1 MATPDHESHH
11 EVAPRFADVST
22 TDEASLDTPPE
33 VVAHNSNH
41 STIEPNGDVPSEWLT
56 GTKLV
61 AVSIAFGIADI
72 MVALDSSILATALPT
87 ISPEFKAVSDIGWY
101 GSAYLLAQTSC
112 QPVFGK
118 IYTCFEPKATY
129 LTSLLVFCIG
139 SILCAAAPV
148 SSCLILGRA
157 VTGLAAAGI
166 LTGSLTSRGSVL
178 TIFQNDDQGFDT
190 PALSTAVSD
199 IIFRRAIFGRVV
211 PLRLRPQGMAIM
223 VSISSIVSM
232 IGSTVGGVLTD
243 SVLTWRFS
251 FWLNLPL
258 GLACSLVVFYILD
271 RKPHPDHQLPI
282 STKLLKLD
290 PLSFILLLS
299 SMACLFVAVE
309 FGGVSVSWSNS
320 KAWGSVLG
328 FGLLGISFI
337 ILQGHQKEKAVV
349 NLRMMRQRT
358 VAICYMFSFAYG
370 LAITT
375 HTWLLPTYFQGVKYF
390 SASISGVLGLSLSIP
405 MTVFSLVTG
414 FSTTRCGHYVPFM
427 WAGALIYVAG
437 SALLYLLTTDSGM
450 GVYISYSVIAGIGCG
465 MAIQVTFIAVQVVVS
480 PSEMAHACSMEVLFR
495 QLGSAIAISVAEN
508 IFLSSTQGRLQ
519 QLLPQSNDSIL
530 KSGIREFAMLSQ
542 TLPPAEQQE
551 AKSLISY
558 GVKQAFI
565 LPLTASCVAAVASW
579 GMERIKMDDE
589 NERAMAQN
597 IELT

>member
-11 EVAPRFADVST
+11 ENTPRFPDVGI
-22 TDEASLDTPPE
+22 TDRASLDTPPE
-33 VVAHNSNH
+33 GVAHNSNH
-41 STIEPNGDVPSEWLT
+41 MTNGQNEDVPGEWLT
-56 GTKLV
+56 GNKLI
-61 AVSIAFGIADI
+61 AVSIAFGIANI
-72 MVALDSSILATALPT
+72 MVALDSSVLATALPT
-87 ISPEFKAVSDIGWY
+87 ISSEFKAVSDIGWY
-101 GSAYLLAQTSC
+101 GSAYLSAQTSC

-139 SILCAAAPV
+139 SILCDAAPV
-148 SSCLILGRA
+148 SSCLILGQA

-166 LTGSLTSRGSVL
+166 F
-178 TIFQNDDQGFDT
+178 I
-190 PALSTAVSD
+190 
-199 IIFRRAIFGRVV
+199 AIFGRVV
-211 PLRLRPQGMAIM
+211 PLRSRPQGMAIM

-243 SVLTWRFS
+243 SVLTW
-251 FWLNLPL
+251 
-258 GLACSLVVFYILD
+258 SLVVFHILD
-271 RKPHPDHQLPI
+271 RKPHPDNQLPI

-309 FGGVSVSWSNS
+309 FGGASVSLSNS

-337 ILQGHQKEKAVV
+337 ILKDIKKKSENLDNLPYLPRLRAVI
-349 NLRMMRQRT
+349 NLQMMRQRT

-390 SASISGVLGLSLSIP
+390 SASVSGFLGLSLSIP
-405 MTVFSLVTG
+405 MIIFSLVTG
-414 FSTTRCGHYVPFM
+414 FSTTCCGHYVPFM
-427 WAGALIYVAG
+427 WAGTLIYVAG
-437 SALLYLLTTDSGM
+437 SVFLYLLTTDSGM
-450 GVYISYSVIAGIGCG
+450 GVYIGYPVIAGIGCG

-542 TLPPAEQQE
+542 ILPPAEQQE
-551 AKSLISY
+551 AKSLVSY

-579 GMERIKMDDE
+579 GMEQIKIEDE
-589 NERAMAQN
+589 NEKGMAQN

>member
-1 MATPDHESHH
+1 MPTPDHESHH
-11 EVAPRFADVST
+11 EVASRSVDVST
-22 TDEASLDTPPE
+22 TDGASLDTPPE

-41 STIEPNGDVPSEWLT
+41 ITNGQNEDVPSEWLT
-56 GTKLV
+56 
-61 AVSIAFGIADI
+61 
-72 MVALDSSILATALPT
+72 ATALPT
-87 ISPEFKAVSDIGWY
+87 ISSEFKAVSDIGWY

-166 LTGSLTSRGSVL
+166 LTEVTTPGV
-178 TIFQNDDQGFDT
+178 DA

-199 IIFRRAIFGRVV
+199 LIFRRAIFGRVV
-211 PLRLRPQGMAIM
+211 PPRLRPQEMAIM

-243 SVLTWRFS
+243 SILTWRFS

-271 RKPHPDHQLPI
+271 RKPHPDRQLPI

-299 SMACLFVAVE
+299 SMTCLFVAVE

-337 ILQGHQKEKAVV
+337 ILQRHQKE
-349 NLRMMRQRT
+349 N
-358 VAICYMFSFAYG
+358 
-370 LAITT
+370 
-375 HTWLLPTYFQGVKYF
+375 
-390 SASISGVLGLSLSIP
+390 
-405 MTVFSLVTG
+405 LVTG

-450 GVYISYSVIAGIGCG
+450 GVYIGYSVIAGIGCG

-530 KSGIREFAMLSQ
+530 KSDIREFAMLSQ
-542 TLPPAEQQE
+542 TFPPAEQQE
-551 AKSLISY
+551 AKSFIGY

-579 GMERIKMDDE
+579 GMERIKIEDE
-589 NERAMAQN
+589 NERAIAQN

>member
-1 MATPDHESHH
+1 MTSFPDSISSSKDTSLIATTSDPISDENNESKKNMTTPDHESHH
-11 EVAPRFADVST
+11 EVASRSVDVST
-22 TDEASLDTPPE
+22 TDRASLGTPPE
-33 VVAHNSNH
+33 VVAHDSNH
-41 STIEPNGDVPSEWLT
+41 ITNGQNEDVPSEWLT
-56 GTKLV
+56 GNKLI

-72 MVALDSSILATALPT
+72 MVALDSSILATALLT
-87 ISPEFKAVSDIGWY
+87 ISSEFKAVSDIGWY

-148 SSCLILGRA
+148 SSCLLLGRA

-166 LTGSLTSRGSVL
+166 LTGSL
-178 TIFQNDDQGFDT
+178 
-190 PALSTAVSD
+190 
-199 IIFRRAIFGRVV
+199 AIFGRVV
-211 PLRLRPQGMAIM
+211 PLRFRPQGMAIM

-232 IGSTVGGVLTD
+232 IGSTVGGILTD

-299 SMACLFVAVE
+299 SMTCLFVAVE

-337 ILQGHQKEKAVV
+337 ILQRHQKEKAVV
-349 NLRMMRQRT
+349 NLQMIRQRT

-375 HTWLLPTYFQGVKYF
+375 HT
-390 SASISGVLGLSLSIP
+390 
-405 MTVFSLVTG
+405 
-414 FSTTRCGHYVPFM
+414 
-427 WAGALIYVAG
+427 
-437 SALLYLLTTDSGM
+437 
-450 GVYISYSVIAGIGCG
+450 
-465 MAIQVTFIAVQVVVS
+465 
-480 PSEMAHACSMEVLFR
+480 
-495 QLGSAIAISVAEN
+495 
-508 IFLSSTQGRLQ
+508 
-519 QLLPQSNDSIL
+519 
-530 KSGIREFAMLSQ
+530 
-542 TLPPAEQQE
+542 
-551 AKSLISY
+551 
-558 GVKQAFI
+558 
-565 LPLTASCVAAVASW
+565 
-579 GMERIKMDDE
+579 
-589 NERAMAQN
+589 
-597 IELT
+597 

>member
-1 MATPDHESHH
+1 
-11 EVAPRFADVST
+11 
-22 TDEASLDTPPE
+22 
-33 VVAHNSNH
+33 
-41 STIEPNGDVPSEWLT
+41 
-56 GTKLV
+56 
-61 AVSIAFGIADI
+61 
-72 MVALDSSILATALPT
+72 
-87 ISPEFKAVSDIGWY
+87 
-101 GSAYLLAQTSC
+101 
-112 QPVFGK
+112 
-118 IYTCFEPKATY
+118 
-129 LTSLLVFCIG
+129 
-139 SILCAAAPV
+139 
-148 SSCLILGRA
+148 
-157 VTGLAAAGI
+157 
-166 LTGSLTSRGSVL
+166 
-178 TIFQNDDQGFDT
+178 
-190 PALSTAVSD
+190 
-199 IIFRRAIFGRVV
+199 
-211 PLRLRPQGMAIM
+211 M

-243 SVLTWRFS
+243 SILTWRFS

-271 RKPHPDHQLPI
+271 RKPHPDRQLPI

-299 SMACLFVAVE
+299 SMTCLFVAVE

-320 KAWGSVLG
+320 KAWGSALG

-337 ILQGHQKEKAVV
+337 ILQGHQKE
-349 NLRMMRQRT
+349 N
-358 VAICYMFSFAYG
+358 
-370 LAITT
+370 
-375 HTWLLPTYFQGVKYF
+375 
-390 SASISGVLGLSLSIP
+390 
-405 MTVFSLVTG
+405 LVTG

-450 GVYISYSVIAGIGCG
+450 GVYIGYSVIAGIGCG

-542 TLPPAEQQE
+542 TLPLAEQQE

-558 GVKQAFI
+558 GVK
-565 LPLTASCVAAVASW
+565 
-579 GMERIKMDDE
+579 
-589 NERAMAQN
+589 
-597 IELT
+597 